1 MQAIILAAGM
11 GKRLGEL
18 TRENTKCMVKV
29 GGVSL
34 IERALKI
41 LDKKGLSRIIIVAG
55 YQREN
60 LMSFVKTLDIHTPI
74 QFIINDVYDKT
85 NNIFS
90 LSMAKDYLVSED
102 TLLLESDLI
111 FEECLI
117 DLLLNDERDT
127 LALVDKFESW
137 MDGSC
142 IVVDEMD
149 NMTDF
154 IPGKLLKFS
163 DKEHYYKTVNIYKFG
178 AEFSSQVYVP
188 FEIKRVYY
196 MYDTKKDVHRGFH
209 AHKSLEQI
217 LICIHGSCKVLLDNG
232 TEKKIV
238 SLEKPYEG
246 LYIANNM
253 WREMYDFSE
262 DAVLMV
268 LASEYYKE
276 EDYIRDYNE
285 FLRMVGVEK

>member
-1 MQAIILAAGM
+1 MQVIKYAFQQHGDDRGM
-11 GKRLGEL
+11 L
-18 TRENTKCMVKV
+18 V
-29 GGVSL
+29 
-34 IERALKI
+34 ALEEYK
-41 LDKKGLSRIIIVAG
+41 
-55 YQREN
+55 
-60 LMSFVKTLDIHTPI
+60 DI
-74 QFIINDVYDKT
+74 
-85 NNIFS
+85 
-90 LSMAKDYLVSED
+90 
-102 TLLLESDLI
+102 
-111 FEECLI
+111 
-117 DLLLNDERDT
+117 
-127 LALVDKFESW
+127 
-137 MDGSC
+137 
-142 IVVDEMD
+142 
-149 NMTDF
+149 
-154 IPGKLLKFS
+154 
-163 DKEHYYKTVNIYKFG
+163 
-178 AEFSSQVYVP
+178 P

-285 FLRMVGVEK
+285 FLRMVGVKK